1 MYNDFVIREITGRY
15 PLWKIKLNGVLGEKN
30 LISQGITCSKW
41 YINAVNV
48 LKMKRQLL
56 YKKRTIIS
64 FGVYESLFASQLLA
78 LYIKYQSNNKM
89 FGLPTNQQW
98 KLVQMFEQIGKKFQ
112 SENDF

>member
-15 PLWKIKLNGVLGEKN
+15 SLWKIKLNGVLGEKN

-41 YINAVNV
+41 YIHAVNV
-48 LKMKRQLL
+48 LKMTRQLL

-78 LYIKYQSNNKM
+78 LYIKYQSNN
-89 FGLPTNQQW
+89 
-98 KLVQMFEQIGKKFQ
+98 
-112 SENDF
+112 

>member
-1 MYNDFVIREITGRY
+1 MIY
-15 PLWKIKLNGVLGEKN
+15 
-30 LISQGITCSKW
+30 TCSKCAKNEKA
-41 YINAVNV
+41 IT
-48 LKMKRQLL
+48 L

-98 KLVQMFEQIGKKFQ
+98 KLVQMFEHIGKKFQ